1 MNVEPLAVTT
11 CLIIASAFFAMTAA
25 GGQVVIVGMAAI
37 LFVVSRV
44 RLKQPQRVDVLCGW
58 IVAGWMCFG
67 YMFQSL
73 WVDVWWAHFVSFL
86 AVCNVA
92 ASYTLPVQNTK
103 AAENMCLLFAWGVVF
118 SPTAATTLP
127 NMPAAM
133 FLVRMWLFVFV
144 YMLCEVDYEQ
154 RALLAVERVPSV
166 RYTKFIK
173 AGWILFAQSI
183 VLLAALPQLALIMY
197 EWMANMDESP
207 HLLPIKVP
215 PDDKFP
221 PPPSPPSAPVDSTKP
236 KKNKNV
242 DNGRRAVTSL
252 KLKTEEVDSIIFD
265 VTNGKNANGKKNM

>member
-1 MNVEPLAVTT
+1 MNVESLAVTT
-11 CLIIASAFFAMTAA
+11 CLVIASVFFVMTAT

-37 LFVVSRV
+37 LFVVSRI
-44 RLKQPQRVDVLCGW
+44 RLKGQQRIDVLCGW

-67 YMFQSL
+67 YMFENL

-103 AAENMCLLFAWGVVF
+103 IAENMCLLFAWGIVF

-127 NMPAAM
+127 NIPAAM
-133 FLVRMWLFVFV
+133 FLVRMWLFVVV

-154 RALLAVERVPSV
+154 RALLTVERIPSV

-173 AGWILFAQSI
+173 AGWILFAQNI
-183 VLLAALPQLALIMY
+183 VLLAALPQLGLIMY

-207 HLLPIKVP
+207 HLLPLKAP
-215 PDDKFP
+215 PDNKFP
-221 PPPSPPSAPVDSTKP
+221 PQSSPPFVPADSTNP
-236 KKNKNV
+236 KKTKNKE
-242 DNGRRAVTSL
+242 NGRRGAPSL
-252 KLKTEEVDSIIFD
+252 KLKTEEVESIILD
-265 VTNGKNANGKKNM
+265 ITNGKKDM